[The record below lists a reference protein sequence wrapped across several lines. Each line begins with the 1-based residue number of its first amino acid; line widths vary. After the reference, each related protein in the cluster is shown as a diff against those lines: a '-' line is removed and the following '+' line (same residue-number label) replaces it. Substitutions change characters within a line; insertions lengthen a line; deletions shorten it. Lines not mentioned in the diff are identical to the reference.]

1 MTPLK
6 MRLSS
11 SLSDSLILK
20 IFLLALLVRIN
31 PLVKVRTAGV
41 EFWFGPA
48 LFWFSVVH
56 PHRSIPSR
64 PAGVGL
70 GASSTMDRDPPPPRS
85 AWMSRDLALPSRP
98 QGFRSHV
105 DTSSVPAPTSG
116 GVVRSPHERLALSS
130 EPTSGGQ
137 PLPSRSPSPGLCP
150 DKPCLTSSVLTFPK
164 QCLTGFVLTMFISEC
179 HACLGSVLVFLFPH
193 QSKQG

>member
-1 MTPLK
+1 MVLPCFGFQLSILTVLYP
-6 MRLSS
+6 RL
-11 SLSDSLILK
+11 
-20 IFLLALLVRIN
+20 LL
-31 PLVKVRTAGV
+31 GWGW
-41 EFWFGPA
+41 E
-48 LFWFSVVH
+48 
-56 PHRSIPSR
+56 R
-64 PAGVGL
+64 PVQWTG
-70 GASSTMDRDPPPPRS
+70 TPPPPAPRS
-85 AWMSRDLALPSRP
+85 VWVSRDLALPSRP

-164 QCLTGFVLTMFISEC
+164 QCLTGFVLTVFISEC

>member
-1 MTPLK
+1 MVWSCPVLVFSCP
-6 MRLSS
+6 SS
-11 SLSDSLILK
+11 P
-20 IFLLALLVRIN
+20 FYTLASCWGG
-31 PLVKVRTAGV
+31 AGSV
-41 EFWFGPA
+41 QYNGP
-48 LFWFSVVH
+48 
-56 PHRSIPSR
+56 
-64 PAGVGL
+64 G
-70 GASSTMDRDPPPPRS
+70 PPRPRS
-85 AWMSRDLALPSRP
+85 AWVSRDLALPSRP

-150 DKPCLTSSVLTFPK
+150 NKPCLTSSVLTFPK
-164 QCLTGFVLTMFISEC
+164 QCLTGFVLTTFISEC